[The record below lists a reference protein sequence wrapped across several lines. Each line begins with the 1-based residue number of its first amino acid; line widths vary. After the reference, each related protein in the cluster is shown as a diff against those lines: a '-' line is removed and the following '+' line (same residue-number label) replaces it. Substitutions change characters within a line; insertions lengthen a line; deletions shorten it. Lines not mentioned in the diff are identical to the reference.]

1 MERGGPSLDS
11 GPGLNLARKQEKVVS
26 LDNRMD
32 PGLGLSIA
40 RQAELVFSDTAIARD
55 AFLLKH
61 IRRNRFCNLTK
72 IYFFGDHQL
81 PMLQG
86 RLCQLEVADLCLQ
99 ADQETD
105 P

>member
-32 PGLGLSIA
+32 SGLGLSIA

-72 IYFFGDHQL
+72 IYFFDDRIL
-81 PMLQG
+81 MLQG

>member
-11 GPGLNLARKQEKVVS
+11 GSGLLHLARNQEKVV
-26 LDNRMD
+26 RMD
-32 PGLGLSIA
+32 SSLGLSIA

>member
-11 GPGLNLARKQEKVVS
+11 VPGLNLARNQEKVVS

-61 IRRNRFCNLTK
+61 IRRNRFCNIT
-72 IYFFGDHQL
+72 IYTSLMVNFHFAGKAL
-81 PMLQG
+81 S
-86 RLCQLEVADLCLQ
+86 A
-99 ADQETD
+99 
-105 P
+105 

>member
-11 GPGLNLARKQEKVVS
+11 GPGLNLARIQEKVVS

-32 PGLGLSIA
+32 SGLGLSIA

-72 IYFFGDHQL
+72 IYFFDDRL